1 MPTYEYKCK
10 TCDHRLEAF
19 QSMTDDRLTDCPDCG
34 GPLKRL
40 IGSGA
45 GIIFKGS
52 GFYETDYKRKSSD
65 KEPSKGG
72 EKESSKNNDKGSS
85 EKKPE
90 TKKVESESPKKN
102 KSDA

>member
-45 GIIFKGS
+45 GIIIKGS
-52 GFYETDYKRKSSD
+52 GFYETDYKRISSD
-65 KEPSKGG
+65 KEEQGEGEQKQPENATGGSKDPPQ
-72 EKESSKNNDKGSS
+72 KND
-85 EKKPE
+85 
-90 TKKVESESPKKN
+90 VRYRYLV
-102 KSDA
+102 